1 MGNKAVILISL
12 GMLLMVVACK
22 TDKLYEDYKSIQSSG
37 WDQDSSAV
45 FSFNIDKTFLNYNLF
60 INIRNRGDYA
70 NSNLWLFVDITAPD
84 YTCIHD
90 TIEYQLALPSGKW
103 IGKGTGG
110 MFSNQF
116 PFRENIY
123 FPIAGIYTISIKHAM
138 RNNPLTG
145 ISDIGIGVKRR

>member
-1 MGNKAVILISL
+1 MGNKTVILIIL
-12 GMLLMVVACK
+12 GIFFMVVACK

-90 TIEYQLALPSGKW
+90 TIEYQLALPNGKW

-110 MFSNQF
+110 MYSNQF
-116 PFRENIY
+116 PFRENVY
-123 FPIAGIYTISIKHAM
+123 FPIAGTYTISIKHAM